1 MIAPWYCHFK
11 RFSTDASF
19 FSAELSREGRQLR
32 SHWIRLVLR
41 ALLNDRPFFVWRS
54 VATLSIPSENEK
66 HQSSVPHSFRK
77 QNRLETFQRSGWIRR
92 SPAGSGFGMRFPP
105 IVRFRRICWFSKC
118 SLQYSQ
124 TVCELTEAGI
134 AFNKAVFWQCIK
146 QKEIGVV
153 VEVASTT
160 NGELMAFGGISSAFH
175 VSEEWDKFG
184 PVEIGKRADFLFT
197 PTQSFQFVLFH
208 LAHQFTQLKTLS
220 GFRFKSYRNLKRR
233 PAYHSRSDVA
243 LMPPLQQTLI
253 RIFCIKKLERHS
265 ETSVLIYWGRNLL
278 FGSVQ
283 EKLYSDYKPAVLSTV
298 SPRPYLCVKF
308 EAGIKE
314 FEVQELFKSI
324 RLQ

>member
-1 MIAPWYCHFK
+1 
-11 RFSTDASF
+11 
-19 FSAELSREGRQLR
+19 
-32 SHWIRLVLR
+32 
-41 ALLNDRPFFVWRS
+41 
-54 VATLSIPSENEK
+54 
-66 HQSSVPHSFRK
+66 
-77 QNRLETFQRSGWIRR
+77 
-92 SPAGSGFGMRFPP
+92 MRFPP

-160 NGELMAFGGISSAFH
+160 NGELMALGRISSAFH
-175 VSEEWDKFG
+175 VSEEWEKFG
-184 PVEIGKRADFLFT
+184 PVEIGKRADILFT

-208 LAHQFTQLKTLS
+208 LAHQFTQSKA
-220 GFRFKSYRNLKRR
+220 YRNLNRR
-233 PAYHSRSDVA
+233 PAYHNRSGVP

-278 FGSVQ
+278 FGFVQ
-283 EKLYSDYKPAVLSTV
+283 EMLYTPITSQPYFQLYRPVPICVSNLKLESRNSKCKNCSNRSAIKPSFIQQATNLLQCKTFPVHSLNATEIIIILNESCVLVEVDSLI
-298 SPRPYLCVKF
+298 SP
-308 EAGIKE
+308 EESG
-314 FEVQELFKSI
+314 
-324 RLQ
+324 

>member
-1 MIAPWYCHFK
+1 MHI
-11 RFSTDASF
+11 SASRRVRRTI
-19 FSAELSREGRQLR
+19 SIIGRVGHCGKKLSREGRQLR

-41 ALLNDRPFFVWRS
+41 ALLNDRPFLVWRS

-153 VEVASTT
+153 MEVASTT

-175 VSEEWDKFG
+175 VPKEWDKFG
-184 PVEIGKRADFLFT
+184 PVEIGKRADILFT

-208 LAHQFTQLKTLS
+208 LAHQFTQSKTLS

-233 PAYHSRSDVA
+233 PAYHNRSGVA

-265 ETSVLIYWGRNLL
+265 ETSV
-278 FGSVQ
+278 
-283 EKLYSDYKPAVLSTV
+283 
-298 SPRPYLCVKF
+298 
-308 EAGIKE
+308 
-314 FEVQELFKSI
+314 
-324 RLQ
+324 